1 MQGKK
6 IYQEKLFVNFQLS
19 EHIPADNIYRKISE
33 LIDLEF
39 LYRHT
44 ASYYGREGRKGIDP
58 VVFMK
63 FMLVGYLENINSD
76 RRIVEVSRLRLDI
89 LFFLGYDLGEALP
102 WHSTLSRTRQLYG
115 QQVFTQVFR
124 AVLKQCIDKGMLS
137 GRRQAVDGFFIKAN
151 ASLDGMLERE
161 VLEDAERFARELQE
175 NSGEF
180 SPRTV
185 KIPEK
190 RLCDRSG
197 RPPRRN
203 AHNDTHCSRKDPE
216 AKLSV
221 KRGKA
226 MALNYLGEVCVDTQS
241 RLITHIEAFT
251 AEKHDGQC
259 LPGVMDRLVSSLGH
273 EGLHVDELLADR
285 GFSTGE
291 ALKALEELGITGY
304 IPNRP
309 QFRPDREGFTYHP
322 QGDYY
327 TCPNQKKLFYK
338 EDAGCNCRRY
348 KSGRGDCKGC
358 PLQQN
363 CSGYK
368 EHKKSAEINVS
379 IDRNQYMRMHQ
390 RMQTPKALKMMRIR
404 QSTVEP
410 VIGTLTNFMALRKLN
425 TIGLIQANKCVT
437 MAGTAFNLK
446 KLIKYI
452 QRMPPKICLA
462 AKAVKKDYMAFLPPF
477 YHHLNTLKNHFYL
490 SPFPRISL
498 K

>member
-19 EHIPADNIYRKISE
+19 EHVPAENIYRKISE
-33 LIDLEF
+33 LIDFEF
-39 LYRHT
+39 LYRQT
-44 ASYYGREGRKGIDP
+44 APYYGREGRKGIDP

-89 LFFLGYDLGEALP
+89 LFFLGYDLGEPLP

-115 QQVFTQVFR
+115 QQVFTEVFR
-124 AVLKQCIDKGMLS
+124 AVLKQCIEKGMLA

-161 VLEDAERFARELQE
+161 VLEDAERFARELQQ
-175 NSGEF
+175 NSDEPG
-180 SPRTV
+180 PRTV
-185 KIPEK
+185 KIPK
-190 RLCDRSG
+190 QRLCDQSG
-197 RPPRRN
+197 RPPKNN

-241 RLITHIEAFT
+241 HLITHIEAFT

-259 LPGVMDRLVSSLGH
+259 LPGVIDRLVVNLGH
-273 EGLHVDELLADR
+273 EGLRVDELLADR

-291 ALKALEELGITGY
+291 ALRALEELGITGY

-322 QGDYY
+322 QEGYY

-338 EDAGCNCRRY
+338 EDVGCNCRRY
-348 KSGRGDCKGC
+348 KSSRGDCKGC
-358 PLQQN
+358 PLQQS

-368 EHKKSAEINVS
+368 EHRKSAEINVS
-379 IDRNQYMRMHQ
+379 IDREQYMRMHQ
-390 RMQTPKALKMMRIR
+390 RMQTRKALKMMKIR
-404 QSTVEP
+404 KSTVEP
-410 VIGTLTNFMALRKLN
+410 VIGTLTNFMALKRLN
-425 TIGLIQANKCVT
+425 TVGLVQANKCVT
-437 MAGTAFNLK
+437 MAGAAFNLK
-446 KLIKYI
+446 KLIKHVWKLP
-452 QRMPPKICLA
+452 RKILSVS
-462 AKAVKKDYMAFLPPF
+462 KSVKMHFTDDPLRSFLR
-477 YHHLNTLKNHFYL
+477 LL
-490 SPFPRISL
+490 
-498 K
+498 